1 MEKVAI
7 VLDDKTLLELQ
18 TILLDG
24 DEQAA
29 LCFLKKV
36 IWEQV
41 EAARRKGMH
50 NHLDRG
56 QR

>member
-7 VLDDKTLLELQ
+7 VLDGKTLLDLQ

-24 DEQAA
+24 DGQAA
-29 LCFLKKV
+29 LGFLKKV

-41 EAARRKGMH
+41 EAARRKELR